1 MGNKAP
7 RRVGD
12 SRRENVD
19 REACEEPEISAALV
33 RHGYTADNLPT
44 GTVVA
49 VASLEECWE
58 VSRCIRGDVVL
69 EKDGG
74 NAMREDPVSKKE
86 QAFGWYDDGRYAG
99 N

>member
-1 MGNKAP
+1 M
-7 RRVGD
+7 
-12 SRRENVD
+12 
-19 REACEEPEISAALV
+19 
-33 RHGYTADNLPT
+33 
-44 GTVVA
+44 A

-86 QAFGWYDDGRYAG
+86 QALGWYDDGRYAG